1 MTELEIL
8 NKFESGAINELSL
21 EELTTGAAFCLKVS
35 ARTASVLAV
44 TVAKLRKE
52 HLTDVNEWSKF
63 CKATFDLEKSHL
75 HHLHKVGKM
84 LLSVACN
91 TQKLYTKLFNLS
103 FNQQLPLTQIPDG
116 MLENFFCGLT
126 KPIAKMPREE
136 IRAAVAVF
144 WVQIN
149 HEPQKQKVAAAT
161 VQPALPGFDKWLSSC
176 PEFDEQS
183 IICAVQ
189 DDESAAKSFNA
200 GIALTAAA
208 LHYHLQRDVPDT
220 VFLIKLKKELL
231 DDVQTIEN
239 ILAQE

>member
-21 EELTTGAAFCLKVS
+21 DELTTGAAFCLKVS

-63 CKATFDLEKSHL
+63 CKATFDLEGSYL
-75 HHLHKVGKM
+75 HQIHKVGKM
-84 LLSVACN
+84 LLSVVY
-91 TQKLYTKLFNLS
+91 YTPKVYTILFNLC
-103 FNQQLPLTQIPDG
+103 FDKQLPITQIPAEQIDTFIKTQTRP
-116 MLENFFCGLT
+116 L
-126 KPIAKMPREE
+126 AKMTRAEV
-136 IRAAVAVF
+136 RAAVSVF
-144 WVQIN
+144 LGRTAEV
-149 HEPQKQKVAAAT
+149 AT
-161 VQPALPGFDKWLSSC
+161 VTDQPVLPGFDKWLNSC
-176 PEFDEQS
+176 PEFDEQN

>member
-63 CKATFDLEKSHL
+63 CKATFDLEKSYL

-84 LLSVACN
+84 LLSVTC
-91 TQKLYTKLFNLS
+91 YTPKVYTVLFNLD
-103 FNQQLPLTQIPDG
+103 FDKQLAIAQIPAEQIDTFIKTQTRP
-116 MLENFFCGLT
+116 L
-126 KPIAKMPREE
+126 AKMTRAEV
-136 IRAAVAVF
+136 RAAVSVF
-144 WVQIN
+144 LGRTA
-149 HEPQKQKVAAAT
+149 EVAAVAD
-161 VQPALPGFDKWLSSC
+161 QPVLPGFDKWLNSC
-176 PEFDEQS
+176 PEFDEQN

>member
-1 MTELEIL
+1 MNELEIL
-8 NKFESGAINELSL
+8 NKFESGAINELTL
-21 EELTTGAAFCLKVS
+21 EDLTNGAAFCLKVS

-63 CKATFDLEKSHL
+63 CKATFDLEKSYL

-84 LLSVACN
+84 LLSVACD
-91 TQKLYTKLFNLS
+91 TPKVYTVLFNLAYEK
-103 FNQQLPLTQIPDG
+103 LIAITQIPVVRV
-116 MLENFFCGLT
+116 EEFIREQT
-126 KPIAKMPREE
+126 KPLAKMTREAV
-136 IRAAVAVF
+136 RAAVSVF
-144 WVQIN
+144 LGRTAEV
-149 HEPQKQKVAAAT
+149 AT
-161 VQPALPGFDKWLSSC
+161 VADQPVLPGFDRWLNSC

>member
-1 MTELEIL
+1 
-8 NKFESGAINELSL
+8 
-21 EELTTGAAFCLKVS
+21 
-35 ARTASVLAV
+35 
-44 TVAKLRKE
+44 
-52 HLTDVNEWSKF
+52 
-63 CKATFDLEKSHL
+63 
-75 HHLHKVGKM
+75 M
-84 LLSVACN
+84 LLSVVYN
-91 TQKLYTKLFNLS
+91 TPKVYTTLFNLQ
-103 FNQQLPLTQIPDG
+103 FDKQLAITQIPVEQLDC
-116 MLENFFCGLT
+116 FIKVQT
-126 KPIAKMPREE
+126 KPLAKMTRAEV
-136 IRAAVAVF
+136 RAAVSVF
-144 WVQIN
+144 LGKTS
-149 HEPQKQKVAAAT
+149 EVATIAE
-161 VQPALPGFDKWLSSC
+161 QPALPGFDKWLSSC